1 MSPDSIA
8 LCSSLSLAAALGCA
22 AFALARV
29 PPLPRPELGARGLQ
43 RARTLDS
50 PLLRVPEAALRWLAG
65 LAALAPWPALRARI
79 ELECERAGYPLGL
92 CADECI
98 ALCAA
103 LATATATTALALDL
117 GPLAA
122 LLALGAGAAAPLWSL
137 RDRARARRREIA
149 RRLPGAIDLM
159 ALCMGAGLDFAA
171 ALELVA
177 GELEAADGELA
188 CELRRLLQ
196 ELAVGRV
203 RQRALAEF
211 AERVPA
217 PAVHDFAQAVIQAER
232 RGTPLAHVLEVQAR
246 MLRMRRSV
254 AAEEAAARASVLL
267 MLPLL
272 LLLLAVLLLLFG
284 PFLVNG
290 VAL

>member
-1 MSPDSIA
+1 MSLDSIA
-8 LCSSLSLAAALGCA
+8 LLSSLSFAVALGGA

-29 PPLPRPELGARGLQ
+29 PALPRPELGARGLM
-43 RARTLDS
+43 RARTLDAGL
-50 PLLRVPEAALRWLAG
+50 PHVPEAALRWLAG
-65 LAALAPWPALRARI
+65 LVALAPWPALRARV
-79 ELECERAGYPLGL
+79 ERECERAGYPFGL
-92 CADECI
+92 CADECL
-98 ALCAA
+98 ALCALLA
-103 LATATATTALALDL
+103 AAAATAAFAFEL

-122 LLALGAGAAAPLWSL
+122 LVALGAGAAAPLWSL
-137 RDRARARRREIA
+137 HDRARARQREIA

-159 ALCMGAGLDFAA
+159 ALCMGAGLDFAS

-177 GELEAADGELA
+177 GELDAAGGELA
-188 CELRRLLQ
+188 SELRRMLQ
-196 ELAVGRV
+196 ELALGRV
-203 RQRALAEF
+203 RQRALAEL
-211 AERVPA
+211 AERVPT
-217 PAVHDFAQAVIQAER
+217 PAVQDFAQAVIQAER

-290 VAL
+290 VGL